1 MDGSWVGQGLSIMKN
16 AAWHYVIAGG
26 AGVLVVVAIII
37 ARGSL
42 TSPSTDPAPD
52 PIVRVVPPAATTPPV
67 DTQSEPAGDPA
78 GSTETAEMN
87 PPEAGLFDLPKTAA
101 PEIEKK
107 PDAGADTKTV
117 SAPPPPVKPQAVA
130 KAPPLKPARVDSK
143 DLPLGLLISP
153 SILVEKSA
161 LRLTVFDGDAG
172 VKSYRIAAGT
182 VMGDKQ
188 CEGDRK
194 TPEGDF
200 YICIRKTK
208 GQTRY
213 TRSMGLSYPNLEDA
227 QRGRRNGLITASQH
241 YAIAQ
246 AIKNNRKPPWQT
258 KLGGA
263 IMIHGKRENRTGTL
277 GCIALDDD
285 DIIELYNRLP
295 LNTPV
300 RIIP

>member
-1 MDGSWVGQGLSIMKN
+1 MRN
-16 AAWHYVIAGG
+16 RTWHYIIAGVAG
-26 AGVLVVVAIII
+26 AVVVVAIII
-37 ARGSL
+37 ARRSL
-42 TSPSTDPAPD
+42 TSPQAEPAPD
-52 PIVRVVPPAATTPPV
+52 RVADQIARVVPPAATIPPV
-67 DTQSEPAGDPA
+67 ETQSEPAGDPA
-78 GSTETAEMN
+78 GSTEAVQMN
-87 PPEAGLFDLPKTAA
+87 PPEAGLFDI
-101 PEIEKK
+101 PEIATPKVEKT
-107 PDAGADTKTV
+107 PDGDADTRTV
-117 SAPPPPVKPQAVA
+117 SAPPPTVKPQPPD
-130 KAPPLKPARVDSK
+130 KAPRLKPTPIDSK
-143 DLPLGLLISP
+143 DLPLGPLISP

-161 LRLTVFDGDAG
+161 LRLTVFEGDAG
-172 VKSYRIAAGT
+172 VKSYRIAAGA

-208 GQTRY
+208 GQTSY
-213 TRSMGLSYPNLEDA
+213 TRSLGLSYPNLEDA
-227 QRGRRNGLITASQH
+227 ERGRRNGLITAGQYYS
-241 YAIAQ
+241 IVQ

-277 GCIALDDD
+277 GCIALDED

>member
-1 MDGSWVGQGLSIMKN
+1 MGRGYGQGLSIMRN
-16 AAWHYVIAGG
+16 RTWYCLIAGAAG
-26 AGVLVVVAIII
+26 AGVVVAIVI
-37 ARGSL
+37 AGRSL
-42 TSPSTDPAPD
+42 SSPPTEAAPD
-52 PIVRVVPPAATTPPV
+52 PIASIVPPEATASPAK
-67 DTQSEPAGDPA
+67 TQSGPTDVPA
-78 GSTETAEMN
+78 GSLETDQMN
-87 PPEAGLFDLPKTAA
+87 PPEAGLFDLPKIAA
-101 PEIEKK
+101 SEIENKT
-107 PDAGADTKTV
+107 DAGADVKPV
-117 SAPPPPVKPQAVA
+117 STSPPPPVKSPLSDE
-130 KAPPLKPARVDSK
+130 APRLKPAPVDSK
-143 DLPLGLLISP
+143 DLPLGPLISP

-172 VKSYRIAAGT
+172 VKSYRIAAGA
-182 VMGDKQ
+182 VLGDKQ

-200 YICIRKTK
+200 YICIRKEK
-208 GQTRY
+208 GQTSY

-227 QRGRRNGLITASQH
+227 ARGRRDGLITAAQYYS
-241 YAIAQ
+241 IAQ

-263 IMIHGKRENRTGTL
+263 IMIHGKREKRTGTL

-285 DIIELYNRLP
+285 DIVELYNRLP

>member
-1 MDGSWVGQGLSIMKN
+1 MRN
-16 AAWHYVIAGG
+16 RTWHYIIAGG
-26 AGVLVVVAIII
+26 AGVLVVAAIII
-37 ARGSL
+37 ARRSL
-42 TSPSTDPAPD
+42 SSPPADQGPDRVVDPITRTAPPVATASPSETDL
-52 PIVRVVPPAATTPPV
+52 
-67 DTQSEPAGDPA
+67 
-78 GSTETAEMN
+78 MN
-87 PPEAGLFDLPKTAA
+87 PPEAGLFDLPEVAVFK
-101 PEIEKK
+101 IEKT
-107 PDAGADTKTV
+107 PDEGAETV
-117 SAPPPPVKPQAVA
+117 SPPPPPPPVKPQQPDEATR
-130 KAPPLKPARVDSK
+130 LKPARVDSK
-143 DLPLGLLISP
+143 DLPLGPLISP

-172 VKSYRIAAGT
+172 IKSYRVAAGA
-182 VMGDKQ
+182 VIGDKQ

-208 GQTRY
+208 GQTSY
-213 TRSMGLSYPNLEDA
+213 TRSLGLSYPNLEDA
-227 QRGRRNGLITASQH
+227 RRGRRDGLITTAQYYS
-241 YAIAQ
+241 IAE

-263 IMIHGKRENRTGTL
+263 IMIHGKREGRTGTL

-285 DIIELYNRLP
+285 DIIELYDRLP

>member
-1 MDGSWVGQGLSIMKN
+1 MKN
-16 AAWHYVIAGG
+16 GTWHYVIAGV
-26 AGVLVVVAIII
+26 AGVAVVVAIII
-37 ARGSL
+37 AREAWSSRRTVTLSG
-42 TSPSTDPAPD
+42 PVA
-52 PIVRVVPPAATTPPV
+52 RVVPPAATTHPV
-67 DTQSEPAGDPA
+67 DTKSGPAVDPA
-78 GSTETAEMN
+78 GSTETADMN
-87 PPEAGLFDLPKTAA
+87 PPEAGLLDLPKTAA

-107 PDAGADTKTV
+107 PGAGADTKT
-117 SAPPPPVKPQAVA
+117 APPPPPPPPVKPLPPA
-130 KAPPLKPARVDSK
+130 KAPPLKPAPVDSK
-143 DLPLGLLISP
+143 DLPLGPLISP
-153 SILVEKSA
+153 SILIEKSA

-172 VKSYRIAAGT
+172 VKSYRIAAGA
-182 VMGDKQ
+182 VIGDKQ

-208 GQTRY
+208 GQTQY

-227 QRGRRNGLITASQH
+227 ERGRRDGLITTAQYH
-241 YAIAQ
+241 AIAQ

-263 IMIHGKRENRTGTL
+263 IMIHGKREDRTGTL

-285 DIIELYNRLP
+285 DIIELYNRVP

>member
-1 MDGSWVGQGLSIMKN
+1 MKN
-16 AAWHYVIAGG
+16 GTWHYVV
-26 AGVLVVVAIII
+26 AGVAGVAVVVAIII
-37 ARGSL
+37 ARGAWSSRRTVTL
-42 TSPSTDPAPD
+42 SGPVA
-52 PIVRVVPPAATTPPV
+52 RVVPPAATTHPV
-67 DTQSEPAGDPA
+67 DTKSGPAVDPV
-78 GSTETAEMN
+78 GSTETADMN
-87 PPEAGLFDLPKTAA
+87 PPEAGLFDLAKAA
-101 PEIEKK
+101 PPKIEKP
-107 PDAGADTKTV
+107 PDAGADTKPV
-117 SAPPPPVKPQAVA
+117 STPPPTVKSLPTA
-130 KAPPLKPARVDSK
+130 KAPKLKPARVDSK
-143 DLPLGLLISP
+143 DLPLGPLISP
-153 SILVEKSA
+153 SILIEKRA

-172 VKSYRIAAGT
+172 VKSYRIAAGA
-182 VMGDKQ
+182 VIGDKQ

-227 QRGRRNGLITASQH
+227 QRGRRNGLITASQYH
-241 YAIAQ
+241 AIAQ

-263 IMIHGKRENRTGTL
+263 IMIHGKREKRTGTL

>member
-1 MDGSWVGQGLSIMKN
+1 
-16 AAWHYVIAGG
+16 
-26 AGVLVVVAIII
+26 
-37 ARGSL
+37 
-42 TSPSTDPAPD
+42 
-52 PIVRVVPPAATTPPV
+52 
-67 DTQSEPAGDPA
+67 
-78 GSTETAEMN
+78 MN
-87 PPEAGLFDLPKTAA
+87 PPEAGLFDLPKIAA
-101 PEIEKK
+101 PKVEKT
-107 PDAGADTKTV
+107 PDAGADTKTI
-117 SAPPPPVKPQAVA
+117 STPPPPVKPKPVD
-130 KAPPLKPARVDSK
+130 KAPRLKPAPVDSK
-143 DLPLGLLISP
+143 DLPLGPLISP

-172 VKSYRIAAGT
+172 VKSYRVAAGA
-182 VMGDKQ
+182 VAGDKQ

-208 GQTRY
+208 EQTRY

-227 QRGRRNGLITASQH
+227 QRGRRDGLITASQ
-241 YAIAQ
+241 YYSIAQ

>member
-1 MDGSWVGQGLSIMKN
+1 M
-16 AAWHYVIAGG
+16 AGG
-26 AGVLVVVAIII
+26 AGVLVLVAIVI
-37 ARGSL
+37 ARRSL
-42 TSPSTDPAPD
+42 SSPAPD
-52 PIVRVVPPAATTPPV
+52 RAAEPIARVVPPAAIVPPRE
-67 DTQSEPAGDPA
+67 TQGEPSGDPT
-78 GSTETAEMN
+78 GSPGLAEITQMN
-87 PPEAGLFDLPKTAA
+87 PPEAGLFDPPETAA
-101 PEIEKK
+101 PKIEKI
-107 PDAGADTKTV
+107 PDAGADTTTV
-117 SAPPPPVKPQAVA
+117 STPPSTVKPAPPG
-130 KAPPLKPARVDSK
+130 KAPQLKPAPVDSK
-143 DLPLGLLISP
+143 DSPLGPLISP

-161 LRLTVFDGDAG
+161 LRLTVFDGDSG
-172 VKSYRIAAGT
+172 VKSYRVAAGA

-213 TRSMGLSYPNLEDA
+213 TRSLGLSYPNLEDA
-227 QRGRRNGLITASQH
+227 QRGRRDGLITAAQYYS
-241 YAIAQ
+241 IAQ

-277 GCIALDDD
+277 GCVALDDD